1 MEFKAVLKE
10 SQKVAINEAIR
21 TARFVRNKVLRFWMD
36 NRGIGKKELYRY
48 NTQLRDEFEFVK
60 HLNSHA
66 CQASVENVERA
77 IKRFFDNCK
86 KKVPGKKGYPKFKKH
101 SRSVEYKQSGWK
113 LSPDS
118 KSIKFTDKKGI
129 GQVKLK
135 GTWDLWRFDPKL
147 IKRVRIVQRADGYYI
162 QFCVKVDTSEQLQ
175 ATGCNVGLD
184 VGLKEFYTDS
194 DGYAEPNPRF
204 YRKGEKR
211 LKFYQRR
218 VSRKKKGSA
227 NRKKAINRLGRT
239 HLKISRQREEHAKRL
254 VRSYR
259 KIVEPYY
266 KRFNPFMQS
275 RTPIKAPL
283 SKVSSPASCVIR
295 SNDLVAYENLRVK
308 NLVKN
313 HCLAKSINDAGWY
326 QFREWLEYFGQKFGR
341 ITVAVNP
348 AYTSQNCSN
357 CGEVVKKSLS
367 TRTHVCKCGCRLDR
381 DHNAAKNILTRALS
395 TVGHTGTLINAWG
408 ELASTLPDSGLVE
421 QVSSLNQESPSF

>member
-1 MEFKAVLKE
+1 MLAKP
-10 SQKVAINEAIR
+10 
-21 TARFVRNKVLRFWMD
+21 
-36 NRGIGKKELYRY
+36 NR
-48 NTQLRDEFEFVK
+48 
-60 HLNSHA
+60 
-66 CQASVENVERA
+66 ENVERA
-77 IKRFFDNCK
+77 VARFFDNCK
-86 KKVPGKKGYPKFKKH
+86 NKVPGKKGYPRFKKH
-101 SRSVEYKQSGWK
+101 SRTVEYKQSGWK
-113 LSPDS
+113 LSPEK

-129 GQVKLK
+129 GKVKLK
-135 GTWDLWRFDPKL
+135 GTWDLWRFDQKL
-147 IKRVRIVQRADGYYI
+147 IKRVRIVQRADGYYV
-162 QFCVKVDTSEQLQ
+162 QFCVKVENQEQLE
-175 ATGCNVGLD
+175 ATGFTIGLD

-194 DGYAEPNPRF
+194 DGYSEPNPRF

-218 VSRKKKGSA
+218 VSRKKKGST
-227 NRKKAINRLGRT
+227 NLRRAINRLGRH

-283 SKVSSPASCVIR
+283 SKVSSPARCVIR

-357 CGEVVKKSLS
+357 CSEVVKKSLS
-367 TRTHVCKCGCRLDR
+367 TRTHTCKCGCQLDR
-381 DHNAAKNILTRALS
+381 DHNAARNILTRALG
-395 TVGHTGTLINAWG
+395 TVGHTGTYQNAWG
-408 ELASTLPDSGLVE
+408 EDTSTLLGSGLEE
-421 QVSSLNQESPSF
+421 QVTSLNQESPGL

>member
-1 MEFKAVLKE
+1 MLVMEFKAVLKE
-10 SQKVAINEAIR
+10 PQKLAINEAIR
-21 TARFVRNKVLRFWMD
+21 TARFVRNKVLRYWMD
-36 NRGIGKKELYRY
+36 NRGTGKKELYRY
-48 NTQLRDEFEFVK
+48 NTQLRDEFKFVK
-60 HLNSHA
+60 DLNSHA

-86 KKVPGKKGYPKFKKH
+86 KKVPGKKGYPRFKKH
-101 SRSVEYKQSGWK
+101 FRSVEYKQSGWK
-113 LSPDS
+113 LSPD
-118 KSIKFTDKKGI
+118 KKFINFTDKKGI
-129 GQVKLK
+129 GKVKLK
-135 GTWDLWRFDPKL
+135 GTWDLWRFDQKL
-147 IKRVRIVQRADGYYI
+147 IKRVRIVQRADGYYV
-162 QFCVKVDTSEQLQ
+162 QFCVKVDNSEQLE
-175 ATGCNVGLD
+175 ATGFTIGLD

-194 DGYAEPNPRF
+194 DGYSEPNPRF

-239 HLKISRQREEHAKRL
+239 HLRISRQRKEHALRL
-254 VRSYR
+254 AR
-259 KIVEPYY
+259 
-266 KRFNPFMQS
+266 
-275 RTPIKAPL
+275 
-283 SKVSSPASCVIR
+283 CVIR
-295 SNDLVAYENLRVK
+295 SNDLVAYEDLRVK
-308 NLVKN
+308 NLGKN

-367 TRTHVCKCGCRLDR
+367 TRTHTCKCGCQLDR

-395 TVGHTGTLINAWG
+395 TVGHTGTYQNAWG
-408 ELASTLPDSGLVE
+408 DLSSTLPGSGLVE
-421 QVSSLNQESPSF
+421 QDGSMNQESPGL

>member
-1 MEFKAVLKE
+1 MLVMEFKAILKKPQE
-10 SQKVAINEAIR
+10 LAVNEAIR
-21 TARFVRNKVLRFWMD
+21 TARFVRNKVLRYWMD
-36 NRGIGKKELYRY
+36 NRGVKKKELYRY

-60 HLNSHA
+60 DLNSHA

-86 KKVPGKKGYPKFKKH
+86 KKVPGKKGYPRFKKH

-113 LSPDS
+113 LSPDK
-118 KSIKFTDKKGI
+118 KSINFTDKKGI
-129 GQVKLK
+129 GKVKLK
-135 GTWDLWRFDPKL
+135 GTWDLWRFDSAKPTLREQKL
-147 IKRVRIVQRADGYYI
+147 IKRVRIVQRADGYYV
-162 QFCVKVDTSEQLQ
+162 QFCVKIDNLKRLG
-175 ATGCNVGLD
+175 ATGFTVGLD

-194 DGYAEPNPRF
+194 DGYSEPNPRF
-204 YRKGEKR
+204 YRKSEKR

-218 VSRKKKGSA
+218 VSRKKKGSS
-227 NRKKAINRLGRT
+227 NRKKAVNRLGRH

-254 VRSYR
+254 AR
-259 KIVEPYY
+259 
-266 KRFNPFMQS
+266 
-275 RTPIKAPL
+275 
-283 SKVSSPASCVIR
+283 CVIR
-295 SNDLVAYENLRVK
+295 SNDLVAYEDLRIK

-326 QFREWLEYFGQKFGR
+326 KFREWLEYFGQKFGR

-348 AYTSQNCSN
+348 AYTSQNCSS

-395 TVGHTGTLINAWG
+395 TVGHTGTLLNAWG
-408 ELASTLPDSGLVE
+408 DLSSTFPDSGLVK
-421 QVSSLNQESPSF
+421 QDGSMNQESP

>member
-1 MEFKAVLKE
+1 MLVMEFKAILKD
-10 SQKVAINEAIR
+10 SQKVAIGEAIR
-21 TARFVRNKVLRFWMD
+21 TAKFVRNKVLRYWMD

-60 HLNSHA
+60 DLNSHA

-86 KKVPGKKGYPKFKKH
+86 NRVPGKKGYPRFKKH

-113 LSPDS
+113 LSPDK

-135 GTWDLWRFDPKL
+135 GTWDLWRFDSKL
-147 IKRVRIVQRADGYYI
+147 IKRVRIIQRADGFYV
-162 QFCVKVDTSEQLQ
+162 QFCVNTDNKEQLE
-175 ATGCNVGLD
+175 ATGFTIGLD
-184 VGLKEFYTDS
+184 VGLKQFYTDS

-218 VSRKKKGSA
+218 VSRKKKGST

-239 HLKISRQREEHAKRL
+239 HLKISRQRIEHAKRL
-254 VRSYR
+254 AR
-259 KIVEPYY
+259 
-266 KRFNPFMQS
+266 
-275 RTPIKAPL
+275 
-283 SKVSSPASCVIR
+283 CVIR
-295 SNDLVAYENLRVK
+295 SNDLVAYEDLRVK

-326 QFREWLEYFGQKFGR
+326 QFRKWLEYFGQKLGR
-341 ITVAVNP
+341 VTVAVNP
-348 AYTSQNCSN
+348 AYTSQNCSD

-367 TRTHVCKCGCRLDR
+367 TRTHICKCGCQLDR
-381 DHNAAKNILTRALS
+381 DHNAARNILTRALG
-395 TVGHTGTLINAWG
+395 TVGHTGTFLNAWG
-408 ELASTLPDSGLVE
+408 DLSSTLPGSVREASPTANLVE
-421 QVSSLNQESPSF
+421 QDGSTIQESPGL

>member
-1 MEFKAVLKE
+1 MLVMEFKAVLKE
-10 SQKVAINEAIR
+10 HQKMSINEAIR
-21 TARFVRNKVLRFWMD
+21 TARFVRNKVLRYWMD
-36 NRGIGKKELYRY
+36 NRGTGKKELYRY
-48 NTQLRDEFEFVK
+48 NTQLRDKFKFVK
-60 HLNSHA
+60 DLNSHA

-77 IKRFFDNCK
+77 IKRFYDNCK
-86 KKVPGKKGYPKFKKH
+86 KNVPGKKGYPRFKKH
-101 SRSVEYKQSGWK
+101 SRTVEYKQSGWK
-113 LSPDS
+113 LSPDK
-118 KSIKFTDKKGI
+118 KSINFIDKKGI
-129 GQVKLK
+129 GKVRLK
-135 GTWDLWRFDPKL
+135 GTWDLWRFEQKL
-147 IKRVRIVQRADGYYI
+147 IKRVRIVQRADGYYV
-162 QFCVKVDTSEQLQ
+162 QFCVKADNSEQLE
-175 ATGCNVGLD
+175 ATGFNVGLD

-218 VSRKKKGSA
+218 VSRKKKGSS
-227 NRKKAINRLGRT
+227 NRRKAINRLGRH

-254 VRSYR
+254 AR
-259 KIVEPYY
+259 
-266 KRFNPFMQS
+266 
-275 RTPIKAPL
+275 
-283 SKVSSPASCVIR
+283 CVIR
-295 SNDLVAYENLRVK
+295 SNDLVAYEDLRVK

-326 QFREWLEYFGQKFGR
+326 QFREWLEYFGQRFGR

-348 AYTSQNCSN
+348 AYTSQNCSS

-395 TVGHTGTLINAWG
+395 TVGHTGTFQNAWE

-421 QVSSLNQESPSF
+421 QVSSLNQESP

>member
-1 MEFKAVLKE
+1 MLVMEFKAVLKE
-10 SQKVAINEAIR
+10 SQRVAINEAIR

-86 KKVPGKKGYPKFKKH
+86 KKVPGKKGYPKFKKY

-113 LSPDS
+113 LSPDK

-135 GTWDLWRFDPKL
+135 GTWDLWRFDQKL

-194 DGYAEPNPRF
+194 NGYAEPNPRF

-227 NRKKAINRLGRT
+227 NRKKAINRLGRQ
-239 HLKISRQREEHAKRL
+239 HLKISRQREEHAKR
-254 VRSYR
+254 VAR
-259 KIVEPYY
+259 
-266 KRFNPFMQS
+266 
-275 RTPIKAPL
+275 
-283 SKVSSPASCVIR
+283 CVIR
-295 SNDLVAYENLRVK
+295 SNDLVAYEDLRVK

-326 QFREWLEYFGQKFGR
+326 QFRKWLEYFGEKFGR

-348 AYTSQNCSN
+348 AYTSQNCSA
-357 CGEVVKKSLS
+357 CGAVVKKSLS
-367 TRTHVCKCGCRLDR
+367 TRTHVCECGCELDR
-381 DHNAAKNILTRALS
+381 DHNAAINILTKALS
-395 TVGHTGTLINAWG
+395 TVGHTGTYINARG
-408 ELASTLPDSGLVE
+408 DSTSTLPGSDLVE
-421 QVSSLNQESPSF
+421 QVGSLNRESPDF

>member
-10 SQKVAINEAIR
+10 PQKLAINEAIR
-21 TARFVRNKVLRFWMD
+21 TARFVRNKVLRYWMD
-36 NRGIGKKELYRY
+36 NRGTGKKELYRY
-48 NTQLRDEFEFVK
+48 NTQLREEFKFVK
-60 HLNSHA
+60 DLNSHA

-86 KKVPGKKGYPKFKKH
+86 NKVPGKKGYPRFKKYF
-101 SRSVEYKQSGWK
+101 RSVEYKQSGWK
-113 LSPDS
+113 LSPDK

-135 GTWDLWRFDPKL
+135 GTWDLWRFDQKL
-147 IKRVRIVQRADGYYI
+147 IKRVRIVQRADGYYV
-162 QFCVKVDTSEQLQ
+162 QFCVKIDNSEQLE
-175 ATGCNVGLD
+175 ATGFTVGLD

-194 DGYAEPNPRF
+194 DGYTERLPRF
-204 YRKGEKR
+204 YRNGEKR

-227 NRKKAINRLGRT
+227 NRKKAINKLGRQ

-254 VRSYR
+254 AR
-259 KIVEPYY
+259 
-266 KRFNPFMQS
+266 
-275 RTPIKAPL
+275 
-283 SKVSSPASCVIR
+283 CVIR
-295 SNDLVAYENLRVK
+295 SNDLVAYVRAACRRQDLRVK

-341 ITVAVNP
+341 VTVAVNP
-348 AYTSQNCSN
+348 AYTSQNCSS
-357 CGEVVKKSLS
+357 CGKVVKKSLS
-367 TRTHVCKCGCRLDR
+367 TRTHICECGCQLDR

-395 TVGHTGTLINAWG
+395 TVGHTGTFLNARG
-408 ELASTLPDSGLVE
+408 ESTSTLLGSGLDE
-421 QVSSLNQESPSF
+421 QVGSLNRESPGF

>member
-1 MEFKAVLKE
+1 MLVMEFKAILKD
-10 SQKVAINEAIR
+10 SQKVAIGEAIR
-21 TARFVRNKVLRFWMD
+21 TAKFVRNKVLRYWMD

-60 HLNSHA
+60 DLNSHA

-86 KKVPGKKGYPKFKKH
+86 NKVPGNIGYPRFKKH

-113 LSPDS
+113 LSPDK

-135 GTWDLWRFDPKL
+135 GTWDLWRFESKL
-147 IKRVRIVQRADGYYI
+147 IKRVRIIQRADGFYV
-162 QFCVKVDTSEQLQ
+162 QFCVKTDNKEQLE
-175 ATGCNVGLD
+175 ATGFTVGLD

-218 VSRKKKGSA
+218 VSRKKKGST

-254 VRSYR
+254 AR
-259 KIVEPYY
+259 
-266 KRFNPFMQS
+266 
-275 RTPIKAPL
+275 
-283 SKVSSPASCVIR
+283 CVIR
-295 SNDLVAYENLRVK
+295 SNDLVAYEDLRVK

-326 QFREWLEYFGQKFGR
+326 QFRKWLEYFGQKFGR
-341 ITVAVNP
+341 VTVAVNP
-348 AYTSQNCSN
+348 AYTSQNCSD

-367 TRTHVCKCGCRLDR
+367 TRTHICKCGCQLDR
-381 DHNAAKNILTRALS
+381 DHNAARNILTRALG
-395 TVGHTGTLINAWG
+395 TVGHTGTFLNAWG
-408 ELASTLPDSGLVE
+408 DLSSTLPGSVRVRAASPTAKASPTANLVE
-421 QVSSLNQESPSF
+421 QDGSTIQESPGL

>member
-1 MEFKAVLKE
+1 MEFKAILK
-10 SQKVAINEAIR
+10 SPQKLAINEAIR

-36 NRGIGKKELYRY
+36 NRGVGKKELYRY
-48 NTQLRDEFEFVK
+48 NTQLRDDFGFVK
-60 HLNSHA
+60 DLNSHA

-86 KKVPGKKGYPKFKKH
+86 NKVPGKKGYPRFKKH

-113 LSPDS
+113 LSPDK

-129 GQVKLK
+129 GKVKLK
-135 GTWDLWRFDPKL
+135 GTWDLWRFDQKL

-162 QFCVKVDTSEQLQ
+162 QFCVKIDNSEPLE
-175 ATGCNVGLD
+175 ATGFTVGLD

-194 DGYAEPNPRF
+194 DGYSEPNPRF

-211 LKFYQRR
+211 LKFYQRK

-254 VRSYR
+254 AR
-259 KIVEPYY
+259 
-266 KRFNPFMQS
+266 
-275 RTPIKAPL
+275 
-283 SKVSSPASCVIR
+283 CVIR
-295 SNDLVAYENLRVK
+295 SNDLVAYEDLRVK

-326 QFREWLEYFGQKFGR
+326 QFREWLEYFGQKFSR
-341 ITVAVNP
+341 VTVAVHP
-348 AYTSQNCSN
+348 AYTSQNCSD

-367 TRTHVCKCGCRLDR
+367 TRTHICKCGCQLDR
-381 DHNAAKNILTRALS
+381 DHNAARNILTRALG
-395 TVGHTGTLINAWG
+395 TVGHTGTLLNAWG
-408 ELASTLPDSGLVE
+408 DLSSTLPGSDLVE
-421 QVSSLNQESPSF
+421 QDGSLIQESPLL